1 MTLVAAFKIL
11 LARYSGQEDV
21 ILGTA
26 TAGRRIKKL
35 ESLMGFFVNTLALRS
50 NLSNHLSFEEFLT
63 QIKQVCLDAY
73 AHQDVPFEQL
83 VEVLQPERN
92 LSHSP
97 IFQVM
102 FVLQNTAM
110 EELELP
116 GLTVSS
122 LETSRKTSKFDL
134 TLSMEENDEK
144 LRGEWEYNTDL
155 FHCSTI
161 ERMTTHFQ
169 VLLSEILTNPQENIW
184 ELPLLTQGE
193 KQQLLVEW
201 NQTKLPLTENLC
213 LHQVFEEQ
221 VEKIPEAIALI
232 FGEEEISYQQLN
244 QKANQ
249 LAHYLRSLGV
259 QTETLIGLFIERSPI
274 MIIAMLAILKV
285 GATYVPL
292 DTKYPQERLSL
303 ILEDCQI
310 SLLLTQTSLEKI
322 LDEENYNINQ
332 VNIDNLSLDDY
343 SDYNIKN
350 RVKSHNL
357 AYIIY
362 TSGSTGKPKGVA
374 IEHRSP
380 VALVYW
386 AKERFSPQEFS
397 GVLASTSIC
406 FDLSIFEIFVTLG
419 FGGSIIMMEN
429 ALELPESLHR
439 DKVTLINTVPSIR

>member
-1 MTLVAAFKIL
+1 MKQLEANNTAYNLFYRFRLQGFLNINALQKSLAEITKRHEILRTNFISVNGQPNQRINNDDKFNLPIIDLQAFPNEKRGKELEKIVKQELDYNFNLSKDNLFRVKLIQLNTQENQLLFNIHHIIFDGWSFGLLFSELESLYTAYCQGLTSPLSSLPIQYADFTLWQKKYLSKDVLETQLNYWKKQLAGSLPILELPTDYTRPKIQTYKGATKTFILSSELTKKIKAFSQGQGVTIFMTLVAAFKIL

-201 NQTKLPLTENLC
+201 NK
-213 LHQVFEEQ
+213 
-221 VEKIPEAIALI
+221 
-232 FGEEEISYQQLN
+232 
-244 QKANQ
+244 
-249 LAHYLRSLGV
+249 
-259 QTETLIGLFIERSPI
+259 
-274 MIIAMLAILKV
+274 
-285 GATYVPL
+285 
-292 DTKYPQERLSL
+292 
-303 ILEDCQI
+303 
-310 SLLLTQTSLEKI
+310 
-322 LDEENYNINQ
+322 
-332 VNIDNLSLDDY
+332 
-343 SDYNIKN
+343 
-350 RVKSHNL
+350 
-357 AYIIY
+357 
-362 TSGSTGKPKGVA
+362 
-374 IEHRSP
+374 
-380 VALVYW
+380 
-386 AKERFSPQEFS
+386 
-397 GVLASTSIC
+397 
-406 FDLSIFEIFVTLG
+406 
-419 FGGSIIMMEN
+419 
-429 ALELPESLHR
+429 
-439 DKVTLINTVPSIR
+439 